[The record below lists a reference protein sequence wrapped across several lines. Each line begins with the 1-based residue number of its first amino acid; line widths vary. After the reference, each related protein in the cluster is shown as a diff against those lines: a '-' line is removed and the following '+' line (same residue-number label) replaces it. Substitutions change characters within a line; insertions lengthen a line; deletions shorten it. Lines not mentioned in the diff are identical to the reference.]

1 MGCNCLK
8 TRFEYEINNQRIDEL
23 SKSKTNYLF

>member
-8 TRFEYEINNQRIDEL
+8 DRLEYEINNQRIDEL
-23 SKSKTNYLF
+23 SKSQKNLI

>member
-8 TRFEYEINNQRIDEL
+8 DRLEYEINNQRIDEL
-23 SKSKTNYLF
+23 GKSQKIII